1 MLNMPILKFEKSC
14 TYLKEQLEIQENVK
28 QLLLDIIGNVDS
40 ISEGSSVEEKENYD
54 ALLDSAN
61 ELLQTT
67 SSNIR
72 TLEHLNLEIASIT
85 KELTDLLSDKNRN
98 SKSKEF
104 YIAAFSNLKTSITQY
119 TEKFKNI
126 ETKLVIDEN
135 DFNLFI
141 KENKIKY
148 NFDSTETKDIDGDV
162 KTNYQ
167 FTGFSI
173 ANDQDEVEEIINEDV
188 IENVDTA
195 ETTDLDEKSQMIES
209 LTNEFKDML
218 SGLSTDSL
226 SNVDLNS
233 FLTSYVTKL
242 SVNNID
248 VKDTVTGA
256 RKDDLNEII
265 GFVKESVQEE
275 LNQALDEV
283 IDEPSVNDE
292 VIEEITAEIELEEVP
307 SSQEEVEEVEL
318 ETTESENTTT
328 DTTTVDETPVVT
340 TNSPKYSMEDDIFSE
355 YETFDTSSY
364 TKFKPLPKTNT
375 VKTEEIFSSVSTT
388 TAKDTSEY
396 QAPVSYNSTP
406 EVIQET
412 ETETITETEL
422 DSDMDLNIDDYDVAL
437 ENISTTDSI
446 LLDDDTLIEDISVE
460 DNLLDDI
467 LLESIIQE
475 DLEESIIEE
484 VIPVQKEEIKKAPM
498 TIEEKINKIKSAE
511 SDNETLVISERTN
524 SIYLP
529 YKISELLRYIETY
542 PNVYASLAEVVDQEF
557 ILPFDYFM
565 NHPFKSRFF
574 ETYNLIRNRQGK
586 PVTHAV
592 RAGLKLI
599 YKHNLNP
606 AIIAACKTEHELNT
620 YLYYLDTKNLKGFKF
635 FNIHYDI
642 NPL

>member
-14 TYLKEQLEIQENVK
+14 TYLKEQLEIQENIK
-28 QLLLDIIGNVDS
+28 QLLLDIIGNVGS
-40 ISEGSSVEEKENYD
+40 ISNDSSDEEKENYD
-54 ALLDSAN
+54 AILDSAN

-72 TLEHLNLEIASIT
+72 TLEHLNLEISSIT
-85 KELTDLLSDKNRN
+85 RELTDLLSDKNRN

-135 DFNLFI
+135 DFNTFI
-141 KENKIKY
+141 KENNLKY
-148 NFDSTETKDIDGDV
+148 NFDSIETNDADGDV

-173 ANDQDEVEEIINEDV
+173 ANDQDSIEEIETVDEVTEDV
-188 IENVDTA
+188 
-195 ETTDLDEKSQMIES
+195 ETTIDSDEKSQKIEA

-218 SGLSTDSL
+218 SGLSNDSL

-242 SVNNID
+242 SINNID

-265 GFVKESVQEE
+265 GFVKDSVQEE
-275 LNQALDEV
+275 LNQAIDEV
-283 IDEPSVNDE
+283 IEEPTVNDE
-292 VIEEITAEIELEEVP
+292 ILEEITAEIELEEVP
-307 SSQEEVEEVEL
+307 TAT
-318 ETTESENTTT
+318 TTETKETVSPVIVEIPAVTNNT
-328 DTTTVDETPVVT
+328 
-340 TNSPKYSMEDDIFSE
+340 PKYSMEDDIFNE
-355 YETFDTSSY
+355 YETFDTSTY

-388 TAKDTSEY
+388 TTAKDTSEY
-396 QAPVSYNSTP
+396 QAPVSYASSTE
-406 EVIQET
+406 EVQNTAIESYD
-412 ETETITETEL
+412 IGI
-422 DSDMDLNIDDYDVAL
+422 DVDMDVDNIDS
-437 ENISTTDSI
+437 E
-446 LLDDDTLIEDISVE
+446 DTLIENISVK

-475 DLEESIIEE
+475 DLEESIIKN
-484 VIPVQKEEIKKAPM
+484 VVDVDPIQKEEIKKAPI
-498 TIEEKINKIKSAE
+498 TIEEKIEKIKTAE

-529 YKISELLRYIETY
+529 YKISELLRYVETY
-542 PNVYASLAEVVDQEF
+542 PNVYASLAEVVEQEF

-606 AIIAACKTEHELNT
+606 AIIAACKTEHELNS
-620 YLYYLDTKNLKGFKF
+620 YLYYLDNKNLKGFKF

>member
-14 TYLKEQLEIQENVK
+14 TYLKEQLEIQENIK
-28 QLLLDIIGNVDS
+28 QLLLDIIGNVGS
-40 ISEGSSVEEKENYD
+40 ISNDSSDEEKENYD
-54 ALLDSAN
+54 AILDSAN

-72 TLEHLNLEIASIT
+72 TLEHLNLEISSIT

-135 DFNLFI
+135 DFNTFI
-141 KENKIKY
+141 KENNLKY
-148 NFDSTETKDIDGDV
+148 NFDSIETNDADGDV

-173 ANDQDEVEEIINEDV
+173 ANDQDSIEEIETVDEVTEDV
-188 IENVDTA
+188 
-195 ETTDLDEKSQMIES
+195 ETTIDSDEKSQKIEA

-218 SGLSTDSL
+218 SGLSNDSL

-242 SVNNID
+242 SINNID

-265 GFVKESVQEE
+265 GFVKDSVQEE
-275 LNQALDEV
+275 LNQAIDEV
-283 IDEPSVNDE
+283 IEEPTVNDE
-292 VIEEITAEIELEEVP
+292 ILEEITAEIELEEVP
-307 SSQEEVEEVEL
+307 TAT
-318 ETTESENTTT
+318 TTETKETVSPVIVEIPAVTNNT
-328 DTTTVDETPVVT
+328 
-340 TNSPKYSMEDDIFSE
+340 PKYSMEDDIFNE
-355 YETFDTSSY
+355 YETFDTSTY

-396 QAPVSYNSTP
+396 QAPVSYASSTE
-406 EVIQET
+406 EVQNTAIESYD
-412 ETETITETEL
+412 IGI
-422 DSDMDLNIDDYDVAL
+422 DVDMDVDNIDS
-437 ENISTTDSI
+437 E
-446 LLDDDTLIEDISVE
+446 DTLIENISVE

-475 DLEESIIEE
+475 DLEESIIKN
-484 VIPVQKEEIKKAPM
+484 VVDVDPIQKEEIKKAPI
-498 TIEEKINKIKSAE
+498 TIEEKIEKIKTAE

-529 YKISELLRYIETY
+529 YKISELLRYVETY
-542 PNVYASLAEVVDQEF
+542 PNVYASLAEVVEQEF

-606 AIIAACKTEHELNT
+606 AIIAACKTEHELNS
-620 YLYYLDTKNLKGFKF
+620 YLYYLDNKNLKGFKF

>member
-14 TYLKEQLEIQENVK
+14 TYLKEQLEIQENIK
-28 QLLLDIIGNVDS
+28 QLLLDIIGNVGS
-40 ISEGSSVEEKENYD
+40 ISNDSSDEEKENYD
-54 ALLDSAN
+54 AILDSAN

-72 TLEHLNLEIASIT
+72 TLEHLNLEISSIT

-135 DFNLFI
+135 DFNTFI
-141 KENKIKY
+141 KENNLKY
-148 NFDSTETKDIDGDV
+148 NFNSIEINDADGDV

-173 ANDQDEVEEIINEDV
+173 ANDHDSIEEIETIDEVTED
-188 IENVDTA
+188 I
-195 ETTDLDEKSQMIES
+195 ETTELSIDSDEKSQKIEA

-218 SGLSTDSL
+218 SGLSNDSL

-242 SVNNID
+242 SINNID

-265 GFVKESVQEE
+265 GFVKDSVQEE
-275 LNQALDEV
+275 LNQAIDEV
-283 IDEPSVNDE
+283 IEEPTVNDE
-292 VIEEITAEIELEEVP
+292 ILEEITAEIELEEVP
-307 SSQEEVEEVEL
+307 AAT
-318 ETTESENTTT
+318 TTETKETVSPVIDEIPAVTNNT
-328 DTTTVDETPVVT
+328 
-340 TNSPKYSMEDDIFSE
+340 PKYSMEDDIFNE
-355 YETFDTSSY
+355 YETFDTSTY

-396 QAPVSYNSTP
+396 QAPVSYASSTV
-406 EVIQET
+406 EVQNTAIESYD
-412 ETETITETEL
+412 IGI
-422 DSDMDLNIDDYDVAL
+422 DVDMDVDNIDS
-437 ENISTTDSI
+437 E
-446 LLDDDTLIEDISVE
+446 DTLIENISVE

-475 DLEESIIEE
+475 DLEESIIKD
-484 VIPVQKEEIKKAPM
+484 VVDVDPIQKEEIKKTPI
-498 TIEEKINKIKSAE
+498 TIEEKIEKIKTAE

-529 YKISELLRYIETY
+529 YKISELLRYVETY
-542 PNVYASLAEVVDQEF
+542 PNVYASLAEVVEQEF

-606 AIIAACKTEHELNT
+606 AIIAACKTEHELNS
-620 YLYYLDTKNLKGFKF
+620 YLYYLDNKNLKGFKF

>member
-1 MLNMPILKFEKSC
+1 MLNMPILRFEKSC

-28 QLLLDIIGNVDS
+28 QLLLDIIGNVDL
-40 ISEGSSVEEKENYD
+40 ISEDSSVEEKENYD
-54 ALLDSAN
+54 ALLESAN

-141 KENKIKY
+141 KDNNIKY
-148 NFDSTETKDIDGDV
+148 NFDSTETKDIDGDI

-173 ANDQDEVEEIINEDV
+173 ANDQDDTEEIINEDI

-195 ETTDLDEKSQMIES
+195 ETKDLDEKSQMIES

-226 SNVDLNS
+226 SNVDLNT
-233 FLTSYVTKL
+233 FLTSYVAKL

-283 IDEPSVNDE
+283 IDEPSVNTE
-292 VIEEITAEIELEEVP
+292 VIEEITAEIELKEVQ
-307 SSQEEVEEVEL
+307 SAQDEVAL
-318 ETTESENTTT
+318 ETTECE
-328 DTTTVDETPVVT
+328 DTVAVDEASVVT
-340 TNSPKYSMEDDIFSE
+340 TSLPKYSMEDDIFSE

-396 QAPVSYNSTP
+396 QAPISYTSTS

-412 ETETITETEL
+412 ETEIETKL
-422 DSDMDLNIDDYDVAL
+422 DSDMDLNINDYYDEEI
-437 ENISTTDSI
+437 ENISATD
-446 LLDDDTLIEDISVE
+446 IEDISVE
-460 DNLLDDI
+460 NNLLDDI
-467 LLESIIQE
+467 LLESIIQD
-475 DLEESIIEE
+475 DLEESIIEDI
-484 VIPVQKEEIKKAPM
+484 IPVQKEEIKKAPM
-498 TIEEKINKIKSAE
+498 TIEEKINKIKTAE

-586 PVTHAV
+586 PATHAV

-606 AIIAACKTEHELNT
+606 AIIAACKTEHELNS
-620 YLYYLDTKNLKGFKF
+620 YLYYLDNKNLKGFKF

>member
-14 TYLKEQLEIQENVK
+14 TYLKEQLEIQENIK
-28 QLLLDIIGNVDS
+28 QLLLDIIGNVGS
-40 ISEGSSVEEKENYD
+40 ISNDSSDEEKENYD
-54 ALLDSAN
+54 AILDSAN

-72 TLEHLNLEIASIT
+72 TLEHLNLEISSIT
-85 KELTDLLSDKNRN
+85 RELTDLLSDKNRN

-135 DFNLFI
+135 DFNTFI
-141 KENKIKY
+141 KENNLKY
-148 NFDSTETKDIDGDV
+148 NFDSIEINDADGDV

-173 ANDQDEVEEIINEDV
+173 ANDHDSIEEIETIDEVTED
-188 IENVDTA
+188 I
-195 ETTDLDEKSQMIES
+195 ETTELSIDSDEKSQKIEA

-218 SGLSTDSL
+218 SGLSNDSL

-242 SVNNID
+242 SINNID

-265 GFVKESVQEE
+265 GFVKDSVQEE
-275 LNQALDEV
+275 LNQAIDEV
-283 IDEPSVNDE
+283 IEEPTVNDE
-292 VIEEITAEIELEEVP
+292 ILEEITAEIELEEVP
-307 SSQEEVEEVEL
+307 TAT
-318 ETTESENTTT
+318 TTETKETVSPVIVEIPAVTNNT
-328 DTTTVDETPVVT
+328 
-340 TNSPKYSMEDDIFSE
+340 PKYSMEDDIFNE
-355 YETFDTSSY
+355 YETFDTSTY

-388 TAKDTSEY
+388 TTAKDTSEY
-396 QAPVSYNSTP
+396 QAPVSYASSTE
-406 EVIQET
+406 EVQNTAIESYD
-412 ETETITETEL
+412 IGI
-422 DSDMDLNIDDYDVAL
+422 DVDMDVDNIDS
-437 ENISTTDSI
+437 E
-446 LLDDDTLIEDISVE
+446 DTLIENISVE

-475 DLEESIIEE
+475 DLEESIIKN
-484 VIPVQKEEIKKAPM
+484 VVDVDPIQKEEIKKAPI
-498 TIEEKINKIKSAE
+498 TIEEKIEKIKTAE

-529 YKISELLRYIETY
+529 YKISELLRYVETY
-542 PNVYASLAEVVDQEF
+542 PNVYASLAEVVEQEF

-606 AIIAACKTEHELNT
+606 AIIAACKTEHELNS
-620 YLYYLDTKNLKGFKF
+620 YLYYLDNKNLKGFKF

>member
-14 TYLKEQLEIQENVK
+14 TYLKEQLEIQENIK
-28 QLLLDIIGNVDS
+28 QLLLDIIGNVGS
-40 ISEGSSVEEKENYD
+40 ISNDSSDEEKENYD
-54 ALLDSAN
+54 AILDSAN

-72 TLEHLNLEIASIT
+72 TLEHLNLEISSIT
-85 KELTDLLSDKNRN
+85 RELTDLLSDKNRN

-135 DFNLFI
+135 DFNTFI
-141 KENKIKY
+141 KENNLKY
-148 NFDSTETKDIDGDV
+148 NFDSIETNDADGDV

-173 ANDQDEVEEIINEDV
+173 ANDQDSIEEIETVDEVTEDV
-188 IENVDTA
+188 
-195 ETTDLDEKSQMIES
+195 ETTIDSDEKSQKIEA

-218 SGLSTDSL
+218 SGLSNDSL

-242 SVNNID
+242 SINNID

-265 GFVKESVQEE
+265 GFVKDSVQEE
-275 LNQALDEV
+275 LNQAIDEV
-283 IDEPSVNDE
+283 IEEPTVNDE
-292 VIEEITAEIELEEVP
+292 ILEEITAEIELEEVP
-307 SSQEEVEEVEL
+307 TAT
-318 ETTESENTTT
+318 TTETKETVSPVIVEIPAVTNNT
-328 DTTTVDETPVVT
+328 
-340 TNSPKYSMEDDIFSE
+340 PKYSMEDDIFNE
-355 YETFDTSSY
+355 YETFDTSTY

-396 QAPVSYNSTP
+396 QAPVSYASSTE
-406 EVIQET
+406 EVQNTAIESYD
-412 ETETITETEL
+412 IGI
-422 DSDMDLNIDDYDVAL
+422 DVDMDVDNIDS
-437 ENISTTDSI
+437 E
-446 LLDDDTLIEDISVE
+446 DTLIENISVK

-475 DLEESIIEE
+475 DLEESIIKN
-484 VIPVQKEEIKKAPM
+484 VVDVDPIQKEEIKKAPI
-498 TIEEKINKIKSAE
+498 TIEEKIEKIKTAE

-529 YKISELLRYIETY
+529 YKISELLRYVETY
-542 PNVYASLAEVVDQEF
+542 PNVYASLAEVVEQEF

-606 AIIAACKTEHELNT
+606 AIIAACKTEHELNS
-620 YLYYLDTKNLKGFKF
+620 YLYYLDNKNLKGFKF

>member
-14 TYLKEQLEIQENVK
+14 TYLKEQLEIQENIK
-28 QLLLDIIGNVDS
+28 QLLLDIIGNVGS
-40 ISEGSSVEEKENYD
+40 ISNDSSDEEKENYD
-54 ALLDSAN
+54 AILDSAN

-72 TLEHLNLEIASIT
+72 TLEHLNLEISSIT
-85 KELTDLLSDKNRN
+85 RELTDLLSDKNRN

-135 DFNLFI
+135 DFNTFI
-141 KENKIKY
+141 KENNLKY
-148 NFDSTETKDIDGDV
+148 NFDSIETNDADGDV

-173 ANDQDEVEEIINEDV
+173 ANDQDSIEEIETVDEVTEDV
-188 IENVDTA
+188 
-195 ETTDLDEKSQMIES
+195 ETTIDSDEKSQKIEA

-218 SGLSTDSL
+218 SGLSNDSL

-242 SVNNID
+242 SINNID

-265 GFVKESVQEE
+265 GFVKDSVQEE
-275 LNQALDEV
+275 LNQAIDEV
-283 IDEPSVNDE
+283 IEEPTVNDE
-292 VIEEITAEIELEEVP
+292 ILEEITAEIELEEVP
-307 SSQEEVEEVEL
+307 TAT
-318 ETTESENTTT
+318 TTETKETVSPVIVEIPAVTNNT
-328 DTTTVDETPVVT
+328 
-340 TNSPKYSMEDDIFSE
+340 PKYSMEDDIFNE
-355 YETFDTSSY
+355 YETFDTSTY

-388 TAKDTSEY
+388 TTAKDTSEY
-396 QAPVSYNSTP
+396 QAPVSYASSTE
-406 EVIQET
+406 EVQNTAIESYD
-412 ETETITETEL
+412 IGI
-422 DSDMDLNIDDYDVAL
+422 DVDMDVDNIDS
-437 ENISTTDSI
+437 E
-446 LLDDDTLIEDISVE
+446 DTLIENISVE

-475 DLEESIIEE
+475 DLEESIIKN
-484 VIPVQKEEIKKAPM
+484 VVDVDPIQKEEIKKAPI
-498 TIEEKINKIKSAE
+498 TIEEKIEKIKTAE

-529 YKISELLRYIETY
+529 YKISELLRYVETY
-542 PNVYASLAEVVDQEF
+542 PNVYASLAEVVEQEF

-606 AIIAACKTEHELNT
+606 AIIAACKTEHELNS
-620 YLYYLDTKNLKGFKF
+620 YLYYLDNKNLKGFKL

>member
-14 TYLKEQLEIQENVK
+14 TYLKEQLEIQENIK
-28 QLLLDIIGNVDS
+28 QLLLDIIGNVGS
-40 ISEGSSVEEKENYD
+40 ISNDSSDEEKENYD
-54 ALLDSAN
+54 AILDSAN

-72 TLEHLNLEIASIT
+72 TLEHLNLEISSIT
-85 KELTDLLSDKNRN
+85 RELTDLLSDKNRN

-135 DFNLFI
+135 DFNTFI
-141 KENKIKY
+141 KENNLKY
-148 NFDSTETKDIDGDV
+148 NFDSIETNDADGDV

-173 ANDQDEVEEIINEDV
+173 ANDQDSIEEIETVDEVTEDV
-188 IENVDTA
+188 
-195 ETTDLDEKSQMIES
+195 ETTIDSDEKSQKIEA

-218 SGLSTDSL
+218 SGLSNDSL

-242 SVNNID
+242 SINNID

-256 RKDDLNEII
+256 RKDDLNDII
-265 GFVKESVQEE
+265 GFVKDSVQEE
-275 LNQALDEV
+275 LNQAIDEV
-283 IDEPSVNDE
+283 IEEPTVNDE
-292 VIEEITAEIELEEVP
+292 ILEEITAEIELEEVP
-307 SSQEEVEEVEL
+307 TAT
-318 ETTESENTTT
+318 TTETKETVSPVIVEIPAVTNNT
-328 DTTTVDETPVVT
+328 
-340 TNSPKYSMEDDIFSE
+340 PKYSMEDDIFNE
-355 YETFDTSSY
+355 YETFDTSTY

-388 TAKDTSEY
+388 TTAKDTSEY
-396 QAPVSYNSTP
+396 QAPVSYASSTE
-406 EVIQET
+406 EVQNTAIESYD
-412 ETETITETEL
+412 IGI
-422 DSDMDLNIDDYDVAL
+422 DVDMDVDNIDS
-437 ENISTTDSI
+437 E
-446 LLDDDTLIEDISVE
+446 DTLIENISVE

-475 DLEESIIEE
+475 DLEESIIKN
-484 VIPVQKEEIKKAPM
+484 VVDVDPIQKEEIKKAPI
-498 TIEEKINKIKSAE
+498 TIEEKIEKIKTAE

-529 YKISELLRYIETY
+529 YKISELLRYVETY
-542 PNVYASLAEVVDQEF
+542 PNVYASLAEVVEQEF

-606 AIIAACKTEHELNT
+606 AIIAACKTEHELNS
-620 YLYYLDTKNLKGFKF
+620 YLYYLDNKNLKGFKF

>member
-14 TYLKEQLEIQENVK
+14 TYLKEQLEIQENIK
-28 QLLLDIIGNVDS
+28 QLLLDIIGNVGS
-40 ISEGSSVEEKENYD
+40 ISNDSSDEEKENYD
-54 ALLDSAN
+54 AILDSAN

-72 TLEHLNLEIASIT
+72 TLEHLNLEISSIT
-85 KELTDLLSDKNRN
+85 RELTDLLSDKNRN

-135 DFNLFI
+135 DFNTFI
-141 KENKIKY
+141 KENNLKY
-148 NFDSTETKDIDGDV
+148 NFDSIETNDADGDV

-173 ANDQDEVEEIINEDV
+173 ANDQDSIEEIETVDEVTEDV
-188 IENVDTA
+188 
-195 ETTDLDEKSQMIES
+195 ETTIDSDEKSQKIEA

-218 SGLSTDSL
+218 SGLSNDSL

-242 SVNNID
+242 SINNID

-265 GFVKESVQEE
+265 GFVKDSVQEE
-275 LNQALDEV
+275 LNQAIDEV
-283 IDEPSVNDE
+283 IEEPTVNDE
-292 VIEEITAEIELEEVP
+292 ILEEITAEIELEEVP
-307 SSQEEVEEVEL
+307 TAT
-318 ETTESENTTT
+318 TTETKETVSPVIVEIPAVTNNT
-328 DTTTVDETPVVT
+328 
-340 TNSPKYSMEDDIFSE
+340 PKYSMEDDIFNE
-355 YETFDTSSY
+355 YETFDTSTY

-396 QAPVSYNSTP
+396 QAPVSYASSTE
-406 EVIQET
+406 EVQNTAIESYD
-412 ETETITETEL
+412 IGI
-422 DSDMDLNIDDYDVAL
+422 DVDMDVDNIDS
-437 ENISTTDSI
+437 E
-446 LLDDDTLIEDISVE
+446 DTLIENISVE

-475 DLEESIIEE
+475 DLEESIIKN
-484 VIPVQKEEIKKAPM
+484 VVDVDPIQKEEIKKAPI
-498 TIEEKINKIKSAE
+498 TIEEKIEKIKTAE

-529 YKISELLRYIETY
+529 YKISELLRYVETY
-542 PNVYASLAEVVDQEF
+542 PNVYASLAEVVEQEF
-557 ILPFDYFM
+557 I
-565 NHPFKSRFF
+565 
-574 ETYNLIRNRQGK
+574 
-586 PVTHAV
+586 
-592 RAGLKLI
+592 
-599 YKHNLNP
+599 
-606 AIIAACKTEHELNT
+606 
-620 YLYYLDTKNLKGFKF
+620 
-635 FNIHYDI
+635 
-642 NPL
+642 

>member
-14 TYLKEQLEIQENVK
+14 TYLKEQLEIQENIK
-28 QLLLDIIGNVDS
+28 QLLLDIIGNVGS
-40 ISEGSSVEEKENYD
+40 ISNDSSDEEKENYD
-54 ALLDSAN
+54 AILDSAN

-72 TLEHLNLEIASIT
+72 TLEHLNLEISSIT

-135 DFNLFI
+135 DFNTFI
-141 KENKIKY
+141 KENNLKY
-148 NFDSTETKDIDGDV
+148 NFDSIEINDADGDV

-173 ANDQDEVEEIINEDV
+173 ANDQDSIEEIETVDEVTEDV
-188 IENVDTA
+188 
-195 ETTDLDEKSQMIES
+195 ETTELAIDSDEKSQKIEA

-218 SGLSTDSL
+218 SGLSNDSL

-242 SVNNID
+242 SINNID

-265 GFVKESVQEE
+265 GFVKDSVQEE
-275 LNQALDEV
+275 LNQAIDEV
-283 IDEPSVNDE
+283 IEEPTVNDE
-292 VIEEITAEIELEEVP
+292 ILEEITAEIELEEVP
-307 SSQEEVEEVEL
+307 AAT
-318 ETTESENTTT
+318 TTETKE
-328 DTTTVDETPVVT
+328 TVSPVIVEIPVVT
-340 TNSPKYSMEDDIFSE
+340 NNTPKYSMEDDIFNE
-355 YETFDTSSY
+355 YETFDTSTY

-396 QAPVSYNSTP
+396 QAPVSYASSTV
-406 EVIQET
+406 EVQNTAIESYD
-412 ETETITETEL
+412 IGI
-422 DSDMDLNIDDYDVAL
+422 DVDIDVNNIDS
-437 ENISTTDSI
+437 E
-446 LLDDDTLIEDISVE
+446 DTLIENISVE

-475 DLEESIIEE
+475 DLEESIIKD
-484 VIPVQKEEIKKAPM
+484 VVDVDPIQKEEIKKTPI
-498 TIEEKINKIKSAE
+498 TIEEKIEKIKTAE

-529 YKISELLRYIETY
+529 YKISELLRYVETY
-542 PNVYASLAEVVDQEF
+542 PNVYASLAEVVEQEF

-606 AIIAACKTEHELNT
+606 AIIAACKTEHELNS
-620 YLYYLDTKNLKGFKF
+620 YLYYLDNKNLKGFKF

>member
-14 TYLKEQLEIQENVK
+14 TYLKEQLEIQENIK
-28 QLLLDIIGNVDS
+28 QLLLDIIGNVGS
-40 ISEGSSVEEKENYD
+40 ISNDSSDEEKENYD
-54 ALLDSAN
+54 AILDSAN

-72 TLEHLNLEIASIT
+72 TLEHLNIEISSIT
-85 KELTDLLSDKNRN
+85 RELTDLLSDKNRN

-135 DFNLFI
+135 DFNTFI
-141 KENKIKY
+141 KENNLKY
-148 NFDSTETKDIDGDV
+148 NFDSIETNDADGDV

-173 ANDQDEVEEIINEDV
+173 ANDQDSIEEIETVDEVTEDV
-188 IENVDTA
+188 
-195 ETTDLDEKSQMIES
+195 ETTIDSDEKSQKIEA

-218 SGLSTDSL
+218 SGLSNDSL

-242 SVNNID
+242 SINNID

-265 GFVKESVQEE
+265 GFVKDSVQEE
-275 LNQALDEV
+275 LNQAIDEV
-283 IDEPSVNDE
+283 IEEPTVNDE
-292 VIEEITAEIELEEVP
+292 ILEEITAEIELEEVP
-307 SSQEEVEEVEL
+307 TAT
-318 ETTESENTTT
+318 TTETKETVSPVIVEIPAVTNNT
-328 DTTTVDETPVVT
+328 
-340 TNSPKYSMEDDIFSE
+340 PKYSMEDDIFNE
-355 YETFDTSSY
+355 YETFDTSTY

-388 TAKDTSEY
+388 TTAKDTSEY
-396 QAPVSYNSTP
+396 QAPVSYASSTE
-406 EVIQET
+406 EVQNTAIESYD
-412 ETETITETEL
+412 IGI
-422 DSDMDLNIDDYDVAL
+422 DVDMDVDNIDS
-437 ENISTTDSI
+437 E
-446 LLDDDTLIEDISVE
+446 DTLIENISVE

-475 DLEESIIEE
+475 DLEESIIKN
-484 VIPVQKEEIKKAPM
+484 VVDVDPIQKEEIKKAPI
-498 TIEEKINKIKSAE
+498 TIEEKIEKIKTAE

-529 YKISELLRYIETY
+529 YKISELLRYVETY
-542 PNVYASLAEVVDQEF
+542 PNVYASLAEVVEQEF

-606 AIIAACKTEHELNT
+606 AIIAACKTEHELNS
-620 YLYYLDTKNLKGFKF
+620 YLYYLDNKNLKGFKF

>member
-14 TYLKEQLEIQENVK
+14 TYLKEQLDIQENIK
-28 QLLLDIIGNVDS
+28 QLLLDIIGNVGS
-40 ISEGSSVEEKENYD
+40 ISNDSSDEEKENYD
-54 ALLDSAN
+54 AILDSAN

-72 TLEHLNLEIASIT
+72 TLEHLNLEISSIT
-85 KELTDLLSDKNRN
+85 RELTDLLSDKNRN

-135 DFNLFI
+135 DFNTFI
-141 KENKIKY
+141 KENNLKY
-148 NFDSTETKDIDGDV
+148 NFDSIETNDADGDV

-173 ANDQDEVEEIINEDV
+173 ANDQDSIEEIETVDEVTEDV
-188 IENVDTA
+188 
-195 ETTDLDEKSQMIES
+195 ETTIDSDEKSQKIEA

-218 SGLSTDSL
+218 SGLSNDSL

-242 SVNNID
+242 SINNID

-265 GFVKESVQEE
+265 GFVKDSVQEE
-275 LNQALDEV
+275 LNQAIDEV
-283 IDEPSVNDE
+283 IEEPTVNDE
-292 VIEEITAEIELEEVP
+292 ILEEITAEIELEEVP
-307 SSQEEVEEVEL
+307 TAT
-318 ETTESENTTT
+318 TTETKETVSPVIVEIPAVTNNT
-328 DTTTVDETPVVT
+328 
-340 TNSPKYSMEDDIFSE
+340 PKYSMEDDIFNE
-355 YETFDTSSY
+355 YETFDTSTY

-388 TAKDTSEY
+388 TTAKDTSEY
-396 QAPVSYNSTP
+396 QAPVSYASSTE
-406 EVIQET
+406 EVQNTAIESYD
-412 ETETITETEL
+412 IGI
-422 DSDMDLNIDDYDVAL
+422 DVDMDVDNIDS
-437 ENISTTDSI
+437 E
-446 LLDDDTLIEDISVE
+446 DTLIENISVE

-475 DLEESIIEE
+475 DLEESIIKN
-484 VIPVQKEEIKKAPM
+484 VVDVDPIQKEEIKKAPI
-498 TIEEKINKIKSAE
+498 TIEEKIEKIKTAE

-529 YKISELLRYIETY
+529 YKISELLRYVETY
-542 PNVYASLAEVVDQEF
+542 PNVYASLAEVVEQEF

-606 AIIAACKTEHELNT
+606 AIIAACKTEHELNS
-620 YLYYLDTKNLKGFKF
+620 YLYYLDNKNLKGFKF

>member
-14 TYLKEQLEIQENVK
+14 TYLKEQLEIQENIK
-28 QLLLDIIGNVDS
+28 QLLLDIIGNVGS
-40 ISEGSSVEEKENYD
+40 ISNDSSDEEKENYD
-54 ALLDSAN
+54 AILDSAN

-72 TLEHLNLEIASIT
+72 TLEHLNLEISSIT
-85 KELTDLLSDKNRN
+85 RELTDLLSDKNRN

-135 DFNLFI
+135 DFNTFI
-141 KENKIKY
+141 KENNLKY
-148 NFDSTETKDIDGDV
+148 NFDSIETNDADGDV

-173 ANDQDEVEEIINEDV
+173 ANDQDSIEEIETVDEVTEDV
-188 IENVDTA
+188 
-195 ETTDLDEKSQMIES
+195 ETTIDSDEKSQKIEA

-218 SGLSTDSL
+218 SGLSNDSL

-242 SVNNID
+242 SINNID

-265 GFVKESVQEE
+265 GFVKDSVQEE
-275 LNQALDEV
+275 LNQAIDEV
-283 IDEPSVNDE
+283 IEEPTVNDE
-292 VIEEITAEIELEEVP
+292 ILEEITAEIELEEVP
-307 SSQEEVEEVEL
+307 TAT
-318 ETTESENTTT
+318 TTETKETVSPVIVEIPAVTNNT
-328 DTTTVDETPVVT
+328 
-340 TNSPKYSMEDDIFSE
+340 PKYSMEDDIFNE
-355 YETFDTSSY
+355 YETFDTSTY

-396 QAPVSYNSTP
+396 QAPVSYASSTE
-406 EVIQET
+406 EVQNTAIESYD
-412 ETETITETEL
+412 IGI
-422 DSDMDLNIDDYDVAL
+422 DVDMDVDNIDS
-437 ENISTTDSI
+437 E
-446 LLDDDTLIEDISVE
+446 DTLIENISVE

-475 DLEESIIEE
+475 DLEESIIKD
-484 VIPVQKEEIKKAPM
+484 VVDVDPIQKEEIKKTPI
-498 TIEEKINKIKSAE
+498 TIEEKIEKIKTAE

-529 YKISELLRYIETY
+529 YKISELLRYVETY
-542 PNVYASLAEVVDQEF
+542 PNVYASLAEVVEQEF

-606 AIIAACKTEHELNT
+606 AIIAACKTEHELNS
-620 YLYYLDTKNLKGFKF
+620 YLYYLDNKNLKGFKF

>member
-28 QLLLDIIGNVDS
+28 QLLLDIIGNVDL
-40 ISEGSSVEEKENYD
+40 ISEDSSVEEKENYD
-54 ALLDSAN
+54 ALLESAN

-141 KENKIKY
+141 KDNKIKY
-148 NFDSTETKDIDGDV
+148 NFDSTETKDIDGDI

-173 ANDQDEVEEIINEDV
+173 ANDQDDTEEIINEDI

-195 ETTDLDEKSQMIES
+195 ETNDLDEKSQMIES

-226 SNVDLNS
+226 SNVDLNT

-242 SVNNID
+242 SANNID

-283 IDEPSVNDE
+283 IDEPSVNNE
-292 VIEEITAEIELEEVP
+292 VIEEITAEIELEEVQ
-307 SSQEEVEEVEL
+307 STQDEVAL
-318 ETTESENTTT
+318 ETTECE
-328 DTTTVDETPVVT
+328 DTVAVDEAPVVT
-340 TNSPKYSMEDDIFSE
+340 TNLPKYSMEDDIFSE

-396 QAPVSYNSTP
+396 QAPISYTSTS

-412 ETETITETEL
+412 ETEL
-422 DSDMDLNIDDYDVAL
+422 DSDSDMDLNINDYYDEEI
-437 ENISTTDSI
+437 ENISATDND
-446 LLDDDTLIEDISVE
+446 LLNDDTLIEDISVE

-475 DLEESIIEE
+475 DLEESIIEDI
-484 VIPVQKEEIKKAPM
+484 IPVQKEEIKKAPM
-498 TIEEKINKIKSAE
+498 TIEEKINKIKAAE

-606 AIIAACKTEHELNT
+606 AIIAACKSEHELNS

>member
-14 TYLKEQLEIQENVK
+14 TYLKEQLEIQENIK
-28 QLLLDIIGNVDS
+28 QLLLDIIGNVGS
-40 ISEGSSVEEKENYD
+40 ISNDSSDEEKENYD
-54 ALLDSAN
+54 AILDSAN

-72 TLEHLNLEIASIT
+72 TLEHLNLEISSIT
-85 KELTDLLSDKNRN
+85 RELTDLLSDKNRN

-135 DFNLFI
+135 DFNTFI
-141 KENKIKY
+141 KENNLKY
-148 NFDSTETKDIDGDV
+148 NFDSIETNDADGDV

-173 ANDQDEVEEIINEDV
+173 ANDQDSIEEIETVDEVTEDV
-188 IENVDTA
+188 
-195 ETTDLDEKSQMIES
+195 ETTIDSDEKSQKIEA

-218 SGLSTDSL
+218 SGLSNDSL

-242 SVNNID
+242 SINNID

-265 GFVKESVQEE
+265 GFVKDSVQEE
-275 LNQALDEV
+275 LNQAIDEV
-283 IDEPSVNDE
+283 IEEPTVNDE
-292 VIEEITAEIELEEVP
+292 ILEEITAEIELEEVP
-307 SSQEEVEEVEL
+307 TAT
-318 ETTESENTTT
+318 TTETKETVSPVIVEIPAVTNNT
-328 DTTTVDETPVVT
+328 
-340 TNSPKYSMEDDIFSE
+340 PKYSMEDDIFNE
-355 YETFDTSSY
+355 YETFDTSTY

-396 QAPVSYNSTP
+396 QAPVSYASSTE
-406 EVIQET
+406 EVQNTAIESYD
-412 ETETITETEL
+412 IGI
-422 DSDMDLNIDDYDVAL
+422 DVDMDVDNIDS
-437 ENISTTDSI
+437 E
-446 LLDDDTLIEDISVE
+446 DTLIENISVE

-475 DLEESIIEE
+475 DLEESIIKD
-484 VIPVQKEEIKKAPM
+484 VVDADPIQKEEIKKTPI
-498 TIEEKINKIKSAE
+498 TIEEKIEKIKTAE

-529 YKISELLRYIETY
+529 YKISELLRYVETY
-542 PNVYASLAEVVDQEF
+542 PNVYASLAEVVEQEF

-606 AIIAACKTEHELNT
+606 AIIAACKTEHELNS
-620 YLYYLDTKNLKGFKF
+620 YLYYLDNKNLKGFKF

>member
-307 SSQEEVEEVEL
+307 SSQEEVEL
-318 ETTESENTTT
+318 ETTESEN
-328 DTTTVDETPVVT
+328 TTTVDETPVVT

-396 QAPVSYNSTP
+396 QAPVSYNSIP

-606 AIIAACKTEHELNT
+606 AIIAACKSEHELNT

>member
-14 TYLKEQLEIQENVK
+14 TYLKEQLEIQENIK
-28 QLLLDIIGNVDS
+28 QLLLDIIGNVGS
-40 ISEGSSVEEKENYD
+40 ISNDSSDEEKENYD
-54 ALLDSAN
+54 AILDSAN

-72 TLEHLNLEIASIT
+72 TLEHLNLEISSIT

-135 DFNLFI
+135 DFNTFI
-141 KENKIKY
+141 KENNLKY
-148 NFDSTETKDIDGDV
+148 NFDSIEINDADGDV

-173 ANDQDEVEEIINEDV
+173 ANDHDSIEEIETIDEVTED
-188 IENVDTA
+188 I
-195 ETTDLDEKSQMIES
+195 ETTELSIDSDEKSQKIEA

-218 SGLSTDSL
+218 SGLSNDSL

-242 SVNNID
+242 SINNID

-265 GFVKESVQEE
+265 GFVKDSVQEE
-275 LNQALDEV
+275 LNQAIDEV
-283 IDEPSVNDE
+283 IEEPTVNDE
-292 VIEEITAEIELEEVP
+292 ILEEITAEIELEEVP
-307 SSQEEVEEVEL
+307 AAT
-318 ETTESENTTT
+318 TTETKETVSPVIDEIPAVTNNT
-328 DTTTVDETPVVT
+328 
-340 TNSPKYSMEDDIFSE
+340 PKYSMEDDIFNE
-355 YETFDTSSY
+355 YETFDTSTY

-396 QAPVSYNSTP
+396 QAPVSYASSTV
-406 EVIQET
+406 EVQNTAIESYD
-412 ETETITETEL
+412 IGI
-422 DSDMDLNIDDYDVAL
+422 DVDMDVDNIDS
-437 ENISTTDSI
+437 E
-446 LLDDDTLIEDISVE
+446 DTLIENISVE

-475 DLEESIIEE
+475 DLEESIIKD
-484 VIPVQKEEIKKAPM
+484 VVDVDPIQKEEIKKTPI
-498 TIEEKINKIKSAE
+498 TIEEKIEKIKTAE

-529 YKISELLRYIETY
+529 YKISELLRYVETY
-542 PNVYASLAEVVDQEF
+542 PNVYASLAEVVEQEF

-606 AIIAACKTEHELNT
+606 AIIAACKTEHELNS
-620 YLYYLDTKNLKGFKF
+620 YLYYLDNKNLKGFKF

>member
-14 TYLKEQLEIQENVK
+14 TYLKEQLEIQENIK
-28 QLLLDIIGNVDS
+28 QLLLDIIGNVGS
-40 ISEGSSVEEKENYD
+40 ISNDSSDEEKENYD
-54 ALLDSAN
+54 AILDSAN

-72 TLEHLNLEIASIT
+72 TLEHLNLEISSIT
-85 KELTDLLSDKNRN
+85 RELTDLLSDKNRN

-135 DFNLFI
+135 DFNTFI
-141 KENKIKY
+141 KENNLKY
-148 NFDSTETKDIDGDV
+148 NFDSIETNDADGDV

-173 ANDQDEVEEIINEDV
+173 ANDQDSIEEIETVDEVTEDV
-188 IENVDTA
+188 
-195 ETTDLDEKSQMIES
+195 ETTIDSDEKSQKIEA

-218 SGLSTDSL
+218 SGLSNDSL

-242 SVNNID
+242 SINNID

-265 GFVKESVQEE
+265 GFVKDSVQEE
-275 LNQALDEV
+275 LNQAIDEV
-283 IDEPSVNDE
+283 IEEPTVNDE
-292 VIEEITAEIELEEVP
+292 ILEEITAEIELEEVP
-307 SSQEEVEEVEL
+307 TAT
-318 ETTESENTTT
+318 TTETKETVSPVIVEIPAVTNNT
-328 DTTTVDETPVVT
+328 
-340 TNSPKYSMEDDIFSE
+340 PKYSMEDDIFNE
-355 YETFDTSSY
+355 YETFDTSTY

-388 TAKDTSEY
+388 TTAKDTSEY
-396 QAPVSYNSTP
+396 QAPVSYASSTE
-406 EVIQET
+406 EVQNTAIESYD
-412 ETETITETEL
+412 IGI
-422 DSDMDLNIDDYDVAL
+422 DVDMDVDNIDS
-437 ENISTTDSI
+437 E
-446 LLDDDTLIEDISVE
+446 DTLIENISVE

-475 DLEESIIEE
+475 DLEESIIKN
-484 VIPVQKEEIKKAPM
+484 VVDVDPIQKEEIKKAPI
-498 TIEEKINKIKSAE
+498 TIEEKIEKIKTAE

-529 YKISELLRYIETY
+529 YKISELLRYVETY
-542 PNVYASLAEVVDQEF
+542 PNVYASLAEVVEQEF

-606 AIIAACKTEHELNT
+606 AIIAACKTEHELNS
-620 YLYYLDTKNLKGFKF
+620 YLYYLDNKNLKGFKF

>member
-14 TYLKEQLEIQENVK
+14 TYLKEQLEIQENIK
-28 QLLLDIIGNVDS
+28 QLLLDIIGNVGS
-40 ISEGSSVEEKENYD
+40 ISNDSSDEEKENYD
-54 ALLDSAN
+54 AILDSAN

-72 TLEHLNLEIASIT
+72 TLEHLNLEISSIT
-85 KELTDLLSDKNRN
+85 RELTDLLSDKNRN

-135 DFNLFI
+135 DFNTFI
-141 KENKIKY
+141 KENNLKY
-148 NFDSTETKDIDGDV
+148 NFDSIETNDADGDV

-173 ANDQDEVEEIINEDV
+173 ANDQDSIEEIETVDEVTEDV
-188 IENVDTA
+188 
-195 ETTDLDEKSQMIES
+195 ETTIDSDEKSQKIEA

-218 SGLSTDSL
+218 SGLSNDSL

-242 SVNNID
+242 SINNID

-265 GFVKESVQEE
+265 GFVKDSVQEE
-275 LNQALDEV
+275 LNQAIDEV
-283 IDEPSVNDE
+283 IEEPTVNDE
-292 VIEEITAEIELEEVP
+292 ILEEITAEIELEEVP
-307 SSQEEVEEVEL
+307 AAT
-318 ETTESENTTT
+318 TTETKETVSPVIVEIPAVTNNT
-328 DTTTVDETPVVT
+328 
-340 TNSPKYSMEDDIFSE
+340 PKYSMEDDIFNE
-355 YETFDTSSY
+355 YETFDTSTY

-396 QAPVSYNSTP
+396 QAPVSYASSTE
-406 EVIQET
+406 EVQNTAIESYD
-412 ETETITETEL
+412 IGI
-422 DSDMDLNIDDYDVAL
+422 DVDMDVDNIDS
-437 ENISTTDSI
+437 E
-446 LLDDDTLIEDISVE
+446 DTLIENISVE

-475 DLEESIIEE
+475 DLEESIIKN
-484 VIPVQKEEIKKAPM
+484 VVDVDPIQKEEIKKAPI
-498 TIEEKINKIKSAE
+498 TIEEKIEKIKTAE

-529 YKISELLRYIETY
+529 YKISELLRYVETY
-542 PNVYASLAEVVDQEF
+542 PNVYASLAEVVEQEF

-606 AIIAACKTEHELNT
+606 AIIAACKTEHELNS
-620 YLYYLDTKNLKGFKF
+620 YLYYLDNKNLKGFKF